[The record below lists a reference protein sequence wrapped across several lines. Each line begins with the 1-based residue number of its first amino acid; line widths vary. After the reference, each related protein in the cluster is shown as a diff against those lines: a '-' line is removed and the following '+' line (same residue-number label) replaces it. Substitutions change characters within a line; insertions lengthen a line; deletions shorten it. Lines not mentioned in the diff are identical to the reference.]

1 MKYSGITEQDIA
13 RAASDEQAMEH
24 LVAKHEGFILR
35 CASQAA
41 HRPVTRQDDEWSAAL
56 AAFVQAVKAYRP
68 GKGSFWGFAQMVI
81 YRRIADH
88 YRSAARFSAET
99 PAAPSVFEPGP
110 LEDSDQPQLQAAV
123 SRRLAACS
131 DSPCLSE
138 EIDEIDAANLTLARY
153 GFDFFSLVSCSPKAE
168 KTKAACAAAVN
179 CLLDTPALL
188 AEMRLGKTLPAK
200 SIEKISGVPRKILE
214 RHRRYIIAAAEILSG
229 EYPSIARYLRY
240 IREGKDR

>member
-1 MKYSGITEQDIA
+1 MKYSGTTEQDIA

-56 AAFVQAVKAYRP
+56 AAFVQTVKAYRP
-68 GKGSFWGFAQMVI
+68 GKGSLWGFAQMVI

-88 YRSAARFSAET
+88 YRSAARFSAEI
-99 PAAPSVFEPGP
+99 PAAPSVFESGP

-138 EIDEIDAANLTLARY
+138 KIDAANLTLARY

-200 SIEKISGVPRKILE
+200 SIEKISEVPRKILE

>member
-1 MKYSGITEQDIA
+1 MVG
-13 RAASDEQAMEH
+13 
-24 LVAKHEGFILR
+24 
-35 CASQAA
+35 
-41 HRPVTRQDDEWSAAL
+41 RPCR
-56 AAFVQAVKAYRP
+56 
-68 GKGSFWGFAQMVI
+68 FWGFAQMVI

-88 YRSAARFSAET
+88 YQSAARFSAEI
-99 PAAPSVFEPGP
+99 PAAPSVFESDP

-138 EIDEIDAANLTLARY
+138 EIDAANLTLARY

-200 SIEKISGVPRKILE
+200 SIEKISGVPRNFLD

-229 EYPSIARYLRY
+229 EYPGIARYLRY
-240 IREGKDR
+240 IGEGKDR